1 MRKLTFPSWYYPA
14 VICMDYSGMNAEDR
28 KVLNNDLLNNDVL
41 FSDCIKT
48 SEEYA
53 KLVSGVFLTV
63 QDFYFKGA

>member
-14 VICMDYSGMNAEDR
+14 IVCTDYSGLNKDDIKA
-28 KVLNNDLLNNDVL
+28 LNNDLLNNNVL

-63 QDFYFKGA
+63 QDFYFRGA